1 MPAVVDANL
10 LVARLEAV
18 LDVRQ
23 LGMWEAAPAAD
34 VSLVLG
40 AEVVVNL
47 MAAWVDSLVALLD
60 AAFVAPVACWMDVGP
75 DVLVA

>member
-1 MPAVVDANL
+1 
-10 LVARLEAV
+10 
-18 LDVRQ
+18 
-23 LGMWEAAPAAD
+23 
-34 VSLVLG
+34 LG

-47 MAAWVDSLVALLD
+47 MAAGVDSVVALLD